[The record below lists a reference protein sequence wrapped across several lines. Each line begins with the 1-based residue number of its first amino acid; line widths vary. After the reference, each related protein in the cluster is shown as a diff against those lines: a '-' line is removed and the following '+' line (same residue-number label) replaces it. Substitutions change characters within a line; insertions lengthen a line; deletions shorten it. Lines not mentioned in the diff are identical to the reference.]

1 MKPTEKIIIESKV
14 THRSFEKAVCHMTG
28 THGQELGIVR
38 GQAGV
43 ECDKS
48 SLCLCCKERT
58 SKNRISWE
66 RLHRTVSGCSRMS
79 SFLASGSEYDP
90 AEEWTELCQTGE

>member
-1 MKPTEKIIIESKV
+1 MLQVFVAHIPEQGCVLPHK
-14 THRSFEKAVCHMTG
+14 RLTG

-43 ECDKS
+43 ERDKS
-48 SLCLCCKERT
+48 SLCFCCKERT
-58 SKNRISWE
+58 SKNRISGE

-79 SFLASGSEYDP
+79 SFLASGSGYDP